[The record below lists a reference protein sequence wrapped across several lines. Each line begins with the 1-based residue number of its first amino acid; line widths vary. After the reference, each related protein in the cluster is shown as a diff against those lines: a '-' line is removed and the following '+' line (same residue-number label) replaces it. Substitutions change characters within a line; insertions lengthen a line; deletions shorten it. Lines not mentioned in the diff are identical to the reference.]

1 MVFRVGTPSYDA
13 QKKVYKL
20 NVEGGSK
27 FNGEVVPPYN
37 IDFTKYNTEFLEFV
51 TEFLNHASPYFSKR
65 LDPTLFIQRVVHS
78 YSTEE
83 DLSGLDIKS
92 LSWIPARVLFYPT
105 RYEIHWRLSDLE
117 KREAPVSGSELL
129 EADAIPSDKPTKAP
143 RILSESGQ
151 KRIRQKIRQARI
163 KCALARLHV
172 EQITEKYYAKYGTF
186 DGFSDADSELSSDFE
201 FNPNEVP
208 RKI

>member
-13 QKKVYKL
+13 QKKVYEL
-20 NVEGGSK
+20 DIQDGSQFK
-27 FNGEVVPPYN
+27 GTLAYPCH
-37 IDFTKYNTEFLEFV
+37 IDFTMYNTEFVEFV
-51 TEFLNHASPYFSKR
+51 TEFLNQASPYFSKR
-65 LDPTLFIQRVVHS
+65 LDTTVFIQRVVHS

-83 DLSGLDIKS
+83 DLSGADIKS
-92 LSWIPARVLFYPT
+92 ISWIPARVLFYPT
-105 RYEIHWRLSDLE
+105 RYEIQWRLLDLE
-117 KREAPVSGSELL
+117 KQDAPPVSGSEIV
-129 EADAIPSDKPTKAP
+129 EADVLPSDKLSRP
-143 RILSESGQ
+143 RILSESDQ

-172 EQITEKYYAKYGTF
+172 EKITEKYYAKYGTF
-186 DGFSDADSELSSDFE
+186 DGFSEADSELSSDFE